1 MAVNVRSSIVVK
13 DIRTSRFLFWYIR
26 NNIQGMKQ
34 FAFDGNNPDTALSE
48 RIINTALEVGCPDPI
63 QRSNFISTLELV
75 INTTLLPEK
84 YFSWLKENERA
95 TFWLWGLMCLDSRC
109 MESINK
115 KLGTNSNWYQK
126 AGLTD
131 SPVSH
136 SERYSIIVALLDF
149 INIET
154 NQAPLMRQ
162 WLYDRLV
169 FWRANDHQQVKLRW
183 LTQDHTDICTWA
195 YNYIKKF
202 QKEHASGE
210 GNKLD
215 PVHIPEPLN
224 SVETFHSIFAML
236 DLWVASDEIQQKAIR
251 KINKAFY
258 QKNFRRKQSEKRE
271 RESISDAHEECLNFL
286 AEFYKSDKMSVI
298 ERLIDERVQGIEV
311 RLSHG

>member
-63 QRSNFISTLELV
+63 QRSNFISTLELA
-75 INTTLLPEK
+75 INTTLLPKK

-271 RESISDAHEECLNFL
+271 RESISDAHEERLNFL

>member
-63 QRSNFISTLELV
+63 QRSQFISTLELA

-115 KLGTNSNWYQK
+115 KLGTNSHWYQK

-183 LTQDHTDICTWA
+183 LTQDHTDVCTWA

-215 PVHIPEPLN
+215 PVQIPEPLN

-236 DLWVASDEIQQKAIR
+236 DLWSAGDEIQEKAIR

-271 RESISDAHEECLNFL
+271 RDSISDAHKDRLNSL
-286 AEFYKSDKMSVI
+286 AEFYKSDKISVI

-311 RLSHG
+311 RLSRG

>member
-63 QRSNFISTLELV
+63 QRSNFISTLELA

-115 KLGTNSNWYQK
+115 KLGTNSNWYHK

-271 RESISDAHEECLNFL
+271 RESISDAHEERLNFL

>member
-1 MAVNVRSSIVVK
+1 MAANVRSSIVVK

-63 QRSNFISTLELV
+63 QRSQFISTLELA

-115 KLGTNSNWYQK
+115 KLGTNSHWYQK

-136 SERYSIIVALLDF
+136 SERYSIIVALVDF

-183 LTQDHTDICTWA
+183 LTQDHTDVCTWA

-210 GNKLD
+210 GKKLD
-215 PVHIPEPLN
+215 PVQIPEPLN

-236 DLWVASDEIQQKAIR
+236 DLWSAGDEIQAKAIR

-258 QKNFRRKQSEKRE
+258 QKNFRRKQLEKRG
-271 RESISDAHEECLNFL
+271 RDSISDAHEERLNSL
-286 AEFYKSDKMSVI
+286 AEFYKSDKISVI

-311 RLSHG
+311 RLSRG